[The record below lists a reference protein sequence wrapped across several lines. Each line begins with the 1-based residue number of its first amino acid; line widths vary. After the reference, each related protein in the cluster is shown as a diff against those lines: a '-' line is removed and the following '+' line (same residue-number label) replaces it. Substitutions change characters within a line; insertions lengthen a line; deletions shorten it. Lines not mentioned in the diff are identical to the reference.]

1 MITTA
6 ASQFELRIWL
16 KVSSPLIPGNHT
28 SSRTQPYA
36 RCSIAFKH
44 SSPEATASALK
55 PSSRSTALNVSR
67 IPRSSSTIRIDSDIA
82 GKVFDLWSWV
92 FGLWPLVFGLWSLV
106 FGLLFLTKT
115 EDQRSKTTYRQL
127 NHKPGSARS
136 VRLGIDAA
144 AMLVNDPGHDCQ
156 AQPRAPSSR

>member
-55 PSSRSTALNVSR
+55 PSSRSTALKVSR

-82 GKVFDLWSWV
+82 GKVF
-92 FGLWPLVFGLWSLV
+92 GLWSGSFCPLIESSIY
-106 FGLLFLTKT
+106 GLHDKVEFKVRRPKIKDHL
-115 EDQRSKTTYRQL
+115 
-127 NHKPGSARS
+127 SATQS
-136 VRLGIDAA
+136 
-144 AMLVNDPGHDCQ
+144 Q
-156 AQPRAPSSR
+156 T

>member
-55 PSSRSTALNVSR
+55 PSSRSTALKVSR
-67 IPRSSSTIRIDSDIA
+67 IPRSSSTIRIDSDIDSCA
-82 GKVFDLWSWV
+82 LSFVLCALRFEYLYSDEVRGEV
-92 FGLWPLVFGLWSLV
+92 PA
-106 FGLLFLTKT
+106 TK
-115 EDQRSKTTYRQL
+115 
-127 NHKPGSARS
+127 HKELSTK
-136 VRLGIDAA
+136 
-144 AMLVNDPGHDCQ
+144 H
-156 AQPRAPSSR
+156 

>member
-82 GKVFDLWSWV
+82 GKVFDLWSLV
-92 FGLWPLVFGLWSLV
+92 FGLWPLAFG

-144 AMLVNDPGHDCQ
+144 TMLVNDPGHDCQ
-156 AQPRAPSSR
+156 AQPGASPSR